1 MTVVKTLTRKIL
13 TELVFTLEGEN
24 RYLSGELKEFS
35 DSIYSDKNIEVSDQK
50 NMRGDIGHLMKT
62 FKRVYSAK

>member
-35 DSIYSDKNIEVSDQK
+35 D
-50 NMRGDIGHLMKT
+50 L
-62 FKRVYSAK
+62 F